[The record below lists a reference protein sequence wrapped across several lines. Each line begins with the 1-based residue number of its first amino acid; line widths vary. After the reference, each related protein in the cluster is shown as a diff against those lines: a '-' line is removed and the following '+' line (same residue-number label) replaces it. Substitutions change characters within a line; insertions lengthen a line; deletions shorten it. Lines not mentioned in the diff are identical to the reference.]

1 MSLNHCTFMGYLGQD
16 PEIKYLPDGTAVAN
30 ISVACSE
37 KWKDKVSGEIKE
49 KTEWIRA
56 VVFGKR
62 AEVIAEHFKKGSQIH
77 ITTKARTRDYDKDGV
92 KHYVTEFVISEFQF
106 CGQRTDNG
114 GAKATQQAAAYGGKA
129 QQATKQS
136 APNYP
141 DNNNY
146 PDDFS
151 DDIPF

>member
-1 MSLNHCTFMGYLGQD
+1 MSINHCTFMGHLGQD

-92 KHYVTEFVISEFQF
+92 KVYVTEFVISEFQF
-106 CGQRTDNG
+106 CGQRTDTG
-114 GAKATQQAAAYGGKA
+114 GAKATQQAAAYGGQA
-129 QQATKQS
+129 QQAPKQA

-151 DDIPF
+151 DDILF